1 METVNN
7 IRKEF
12 DELKELRQSI
22 NSLFNNLTSKISSL
36 QNLYVGF
43 VQKGKAKESSFG
55 IDSLH
60 FQRRYM
66 EEEHNGMKRMF
77 CMIGNQIY
85 RDYYKMHKVVWT
97 YVSQNVIDSKVR
109 ANCTPRRSYTIY
121 KDLEPFKEYDF
132 EEVVEL
138 HHDLTH
144 VIVELLS
151 YTSTKEREW
160 KSDQGKAHHGINIDN
175 FVTTEKY
182 MNQQMEHKALMFIE
196 YLQVFHKF
204 HLKYLSRFSMKL
216 RLMYSQIQKDIILD
230 ESNGSSPEHMRSE
243 REDVLVLARTSS
255 ADQDVA
261 DLRCTMSELDKS
273 PLIKQELA
281 ELIDEMAHQSDA
293 SSVSSDRKEE
303 QVSLHVNEHTES
315 PNREVV
321 ECVNESLVNAI
332 ENSEGNGGRLTEQQ
346 KQWLEHNKARSEKR
360 RQKLALEKEEA
371 AGSNGGEKQAF
382 DETSAL

>member
-1 METVNN
+1 METVNT
-7 IRKEF
+7 IRREF

-36 QNLYVGF
+36 QTLYVGF

-60 FQRRYM
+60 FQRRYL

-77 CMIGNQIY
+77 SMIGNQIY
-85 RDYYKMHKVVWT
+85 RDYYKMHKVVWA
-97 YVSQNVIDSKVR
+97 YVSQNVIDTKVR
-109 ANCTPRRSYTIY
+109 ANCTPRRAYTVY

-132 EEVVEL
+132 EEIVEL

-182 MNQQMEHKALMFIE
+182 MNQQMEHKTLMFIE
-196 YLQVFHKF
+196 YLQVFHRF

-230 ESNGSSPEHMRSE
+230 ETNSGPSNIKNE
-243 REDVLVLARTSS
+243 REDVMVLARSSS
-255 ADQDVA
+255 AEADVSE
-261 DLRCTMSELDKS
+261 LRNTMSELDKS
-273 PLIKQELA
+273 PIIKQELA
-281 ELIDEMAHQSDA
+281 ELIDEMAHQSDS
-293 SSVSSDRKEE
+293 SSVSSDRKEQNIQLDIVEDSDPPSE
-303 QVSLHVNEHTES
+303 QASH
-315 PNREVV
+315 
-321 ECVNESLVNAI
+321 I
-332 ENSEGNGGRLTEQQ
+332 NGEDELTEQQ
-346 KQWLEHNKARSEKR
+346 KKWLEHNRARSER
-360 RQKLALEKEEA
+360 RKQQVVTSTPNSSNAEQPNEE
-371 AGSNGGEKQAF
+371 G
-382 DETSAL
+382 

>member
-1 METVNN
+1 METVNT
-7 IRKEF
+7 IRREF

-36 QNLYVGF
+36 QTLYVGF

-60 FQRRYM
+60 FQRRYL

-77 CMIGNQIY
+77 SMIGNQIY
-85 RDYYKMHKVVWT
+85 RDYYKMHKVVWA
-97 YVSQNVIDSKVR
+97 YVSQNVIDTKVR
-109 ANCTPRRSYTIY
+109 ANCTPRRAYTVY

-132 EEVVEL
+132 EEIVEL

-182 MNQQMEHKALMFIE
+182 MNQQMEHKTLMFIE
-196 YLQVFHKF
+196 YLQVFHRF

-230 ESNGSSPEHMRSE
+230 ETNSGPSNIKNE
-243 REDVLVLARTSS
+243 REDVMVLARSSS
-255 ADQDVA
+255 AEADVSE
-261 DLRCTMSELDKS
+261 LRNTMSELDKS
-273 PLIKQELA
+273 PIIKQELA
-281 ELIDEMAHQSDA
+281 ELIDEMAHQSDS
-293 SSVSSDRKEE
+293 SSVSSDRKE
-303 QVSLHVNEHTES
+303 QNIQLDIV
-315 PNREVV
+315 
-321 ECVNESLVNAI
+321 
-332 ENSEGNGGRLTEQQ
+332 ENSDLPSEQGSHINGEDELTEQQ
-346 KQWLEHNKARSEKR
+346 KKWLQHNRARSER
-360 RQKLALEKEEA
+360 RKQRVATSTPDSSNAEQPNEE
-371 AGSNGGEKQAF
+371 G
-382 DETSAL
+382 

>member
-1 METVNN
+1 MDTVNT

-22 NSLFNNLTSKISSL
+22 NSLFNNLSTKIGGL

-43 VQKGKAKESSFG
+43 VQKGMAKESSFG

-60 FQRRYM
+60 FQRRYL

-85 RDYYKMHKVVWT
+85 RDYYKMHKVVWS
-97 YVSQNVIDSKVR
+97 YVSQNVLDTKVR
-109 ANCTPRRSYTIY
+109 ANCTPRRAYTVY

-132 EEVVEL
+132 EEVIEL

-182 MNQQMEHKALMFIE
+182 INQQMEHKTLMFIE
-196 YLQVFHKF
+196 YLQVFHRF

-216 RLMYSQIQKDIILD
+216 RLMYSQILKDIILD
-230 ESNGSSPEHMRSE
+230 ESQSAPTNINHA

-255 ADQDVA
+255 AEDDVA
-261 DLRCTMSELDKS
+261 DLQNTMSELDKS
-273 PLIKQELA
+273 PIIKQELT
-281 ELIDEMAHQSDA
+281 ELIDEMAQQSDA
-293 SSVSSDRKEE
+293 SSILSDKKEEVKSGEESVCSSD
-303 QVSLHVNEHTES
+303 ES
-315 PNREVV
+315 EEVV
-321 ECVNESLVNAI
+321 EEGCGNAPNE
-332 ENSEGNGGRLTEQQ
+332 EGLTEQQ
-346 KQWLEHNKARSEKR
+346 KKWIENNKARSER
-360 RQKLALEKEEA
+360 RKQRRTPDNLLEV
-371 AGSNGGEKQAF
+371 
-382 DETSAL
+382 

>member
-1 METVNN
+1 METVNT

-12 DELKELRQSI
+12 DELKELRKTI
-22 NSLFNNLTSKISSL
+22 NSLFNNMTSKISAL
-36 QNLYVGF
+36 QTLYVGF

-60 FQRRYM
+60 FQRRYL
-66 EEEHNGMKRMF
+66 EEEHYGMKRMF

-85 RDYYKMHKVVWT
+85 RDYYKMHKVVCS
-97 YVSQNVIDSKVR
+97 YVSQHVIDAKVK
-109 ANCTPRRSYTIY
+109 ANCAPRRAYTIY

-160 KSDQGKAHHGINIDN
+160 KSDQGTANHGINIDN

-182 MNQQMEHKALMFIE
+182 LNQQRKHKTLMFIE
-196 YLQVFHKF
+196 YLQVFHRF

-230 ESNGSSPEHMRSE
+230 ETNSTAAGIKNECDDMK
-243 REDVLVLARTSS
+243 VLARSS
-255 ADQDVA
+255 SGEADVA
-261 DLRCTMSELDKS
+261 DLHNTKSELDNS

-281 ELIDEMAHQSDA
+281 ELIDDLTHQSES
-293 SSVSSDRKEE
+293 SSVASEKISNNI
-303 QVSLHVNEHTES
+303 SLDIND
-315 PNREVV
+315 
-321 ECVNESLVNAI
+321 
-332 ENSEGNGGRLTEQQ
+332 NSERPIDDVSRNACDDELTEQQ
-346 KQWLEHNKARSEKR
+346 KMWLEHNRARSERKK
-360 RQKLALEKEEA
+360 QKAIIVTTELTNEENQDNV
-371 AGSNGGEKQAF
+371 GQIV
-382 DETSAL
+382 L

>member
-1 METVNN
+1 METVNT
-7 IRKEF
+7 IRREF

-22 NSLFNNLTSKISSL
+22 NSLFNNLTSRISSL
-36 QNLYVGF
+36 QTLYVGF

-60 FQRRYM
+60 FQRRYL

-77 CMIGNQIY
+77 SMIGNQIY
-85 RDYYKMHKVVWT
+85 RDYYKMHKVVWS
-97 YVSQNVIDSKVR
+97 YVSQNVIDTKVR
-109 ANCTPRRSYTIY
+109 ANCTPRRAYTIY

-132 EEVVEL
+132 EEIVEL

-182 MNQQMEHKALMFIE
+182 MNQQMEHKTLMFIE
-196 YLQVFHKF
+196 YLQVFHRF

-230 ESNGSSPEHMRSE
+230 ETNASQAGMKNE
-243 REDVLVLARTSS
+243 REDVMVLARSSS
-255 ADQDVA
+255 AEADVA
-261 DLRCTMSELDKS
+261 DLRNTMSELDKS
-273 PLIKQELA
+273 PLVKQELA
-281 ELIDEMAHQSDA
+281 ELIDEMAHQSDS
-293 SSVSSDRKEE
+293 SSVSSEKKSDHI
-303 QVSLHVNEHTES
+303 SLN
-315 PNREVV
+315 
-321 ECVNESLVNAI
+321 I
-332 ENSEGNGGRLTEQQ
+332 IDNSETTICEGAQKDIDVELTEQQ
-346 KQWLEHNKARSEKR
+346 KMWLEHNRARSER
-360 RQKLALEKEEA
+360 RKQRATPIMLEATNE
-371 AGSNGGEKQAF
+371 EKQDDK
-382 DETSAL
+382 DETDEMAL